1 VGRGSIPVRASHTEG
16 RGVQAVHREFV
27 LGIRRRGGR
36 PTEGSWRWGKSSEA
50 RLLLRLP
57 GFCTLPWPRRLR
69 ACARSPTRQAAAWT
83 LAAQR
88 PRPCAWE
95 SRSARRLTPSRGPRP
110 ARALRRLRCLGPPR
124 QHLLPRARPAASC
137 ASHAT
142 CAWSH
147 RSWAR
152 AEPAPCAASA
162 PSTRLCARAACCDCR
177 SPAPV

>member
-1 VGRGSIPVRASHTEG
+1 MGNRGGAVGRGSIPVRASHTEG

-110 ARALRRLRCLGPPR
+110 VHARLSRAGPRRPPASARA
-124 QHLLPRARPAASC
+124 
-137 ASHAT
+137 
-142 CAWSH
+142 
-147 RSWAR
+147 
-152 AEPAPCAASA
+152 PAPSASV
-162 PSTRLCARAACCDCR
+162 PAR
-177 SPAPV
+177 